1 MGRFNKNLKKY
12 KHIHVKMSETIVVL
26 GGTVKA
32 DKKADFLAFCKEA
45 MANTK
50 AAAGCEWAKACVD
63 KEDSS
68 KFAIFQKWKD
78 DASRAAFA
86 EKVKSEG
93 KLKNAMETMLEPG
106 SYKKRV
112 FAPYS
117 N

>member
-1 MGRFNKNLKKY
+1 MGDSTENLKQSNT
-12 KHIHVKMSETIVVL
+12 HLDMSETIVVL

-63 KEDSS
+63 KEDSA

-112 FAPYS
+112 FA
-117 N
+117 

>member
-1 MGRFNKNLKKY
+1 MGRFNIKSQKKTHTQKN
-12 KHIHVKMSETIVVL
+12 MSETIVVL

-32 DKKADFLAFCKEA
+32 DKKAEFLAFCKEA

-50 AAAGCEWAKACVD
+50 SAAGCEWAKACVD
-63 KEDSS
+63 KEDSA